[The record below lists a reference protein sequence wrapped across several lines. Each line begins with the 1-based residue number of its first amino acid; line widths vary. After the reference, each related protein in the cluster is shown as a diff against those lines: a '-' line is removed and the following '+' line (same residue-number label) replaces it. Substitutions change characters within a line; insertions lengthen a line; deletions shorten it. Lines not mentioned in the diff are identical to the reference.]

1 VQVAQTLRQGVKQ
14 AQVVRAQQIPLFHIW
29 VLLQKLNFKM
39 QACFR
44 NKDILL
50 QSNANLEVS
59 WLQLQI
65 LQHIK
70 AHAQSLQMANTNIY
84 SGRVQLK
91 LLCAHKDLI
100 ARKRHP
106 MMIGALYIQ
115 NNAITENNLTNL
127 ILVIVSPVEPFRIAG
142 KTNS

>member
-1 VQVAQTLRQGVKQ
+1 MQVAQTLRQGVKQ

-65 LQHIK
+65 LHYIK